1 VRECLGWAA
10 TWSNLY
16 VEEEIVGN
24 RFKIDGGKQG
34 MKISW
39 QITGI
44 RNDHQ
49 ANKTR
54 VKIERETL
62 YLW

>member
-1 VRECLGWAA
+1 
-10 TWSNLY
+10 LY
-16 VEEEIVGN
+16 VEEEIVGS

-44 RNDHQ
+44 RKDHQ